1 MTTHLM
7 NTYAPL
13 DVAFTR
19 GEGAW
24 LWDESG
30 RRILDAIGGL
40 AVCGLGHAHPE
51 VARTI
56 ADQAATLIHTG
67 NLVRIP
73 WQEQLAGRLS
83 AISGLERAFF
93 GNSGAEAVECAFK
106 ITRALGHER
115 GLELPG
121 VVVMDN
127 SFHGRTMAAL
137 SATGSRK
144 AQAGFEPL
152 VSGFIRAPFG
162 DAAAVAEIA
171 QRSREIIAVLVEP
184 IQGEAGIRVPPPGY
198 LAELRAIC
206 DRHAWLLIFDEIQS
220 GLCRTGKWFAHQHED
235 VVPDLLVS
243 AKALANGLP
252 IGACLASGEAARVL
266 TPGRHGSTF
275 GGNPLVARTACTV
288 LDIMQNEDLAGH
300 AAETGAFIMRGL
312 QDRLAGHDRVKEIRG
327 RGLMLGIELL
337 DDANHLKQAAL
348 QRGLL
353 INVTK
358 DRVIRLLPPLIIDRE
373 QAEMIVDG
381 VAGLIQEAA

>member
-7 NTYAPL
+7 TTYAPL

-30 RRILDAIGGL
+30 RRILDAISGL

-51 VARTI
+51 VARAI

-67 NLVRIP
+67 NLVRVP

-83 AISGLERAFF
+83 AITGLERAFF
-93 GNSGAEAVECAFK
+93 GNSGAEAVECALK

-115 GLELPG
+115 GVKHPG

-184 IQGEAGIRVPPPGY
+184 IQGESGIRMPPAGY

-206 DRHAWLLIFDEIQS
+206 DRQGWLLIFDEIQS
-220 GLCRTGKWFAHQHED
+220 GLCRSGKWFAHQYED
-235 VVPDLLVS
+235 VAPDMLVS

-275 GGNPLVARTACTV
+275 GGNPLVSRTACTV
-288 LDIMQNEDLAGH
+288 LDIMQNENLAER
-300 AAETGAFIMRGL
+300 AAETGAYIMQGL
-312 QDRLAGHDRVKEIRG
+312 RERLAASDRVKEIRG
-327 RGLMLGIELL
+327 RGLMLGIELA
-337 DDANHLKQAAL
+337 DDANHLKQLAL
-348 QRGLL
+348 ERGLL

-373 QAEMIVDG
+373 QADMIIDG
-381 VAGLIQEAA
+381 VAGLVVEG